1 MDFNN
6 IFVTFVFYIIFKTMK
21 IIIIPFLYIFKR
33 KYKKHILFLIEIC
46 NYFIQCEYKILIL
59 IIYNH

>member
-33 KYKKHILFLIEIC
+33 KYKKHI
-46 NYFIQCEYKILIL
+46 FIS
-59 IIYNH
+59 H